1 MVGYNKL
8 ITKDFKIEKDAIPLE
23 KRKKTFNELV
33 EEKYFE
39 FKNLKQKIN
48 PNNLMYRYKTEGI
61 GPKDFSNYQNLIY
74 LFISLR
80 DGNISP
86 REVIK
91 D

>member
-1 MVGYNKL
+1 MVVYNKL
-8 ITKDFKIEKDAIPLE
+8 IKKDLKIEKDAIPLE
-23 KRKKTFNELV
+23 KRKKTFNKLV

-39 FKNLKQKIN
+39 FKKLKQKIN
-48 PNNLMYRYKTEGI
+48 PNNLIYRYKTEGI
-61 GPKDFSNYQNLIY
+61 SPKDFSNYQNLIY

-80 DGNISP
+80 DGNINP